1 MTKNSNKHMD
11 HSLDLRKALKT
22 VILKKKEN
30 AKPKKDQSIDGR
42 GCECG
47 SVNNLFGPCGMRLC
61 ESIK

>member
-1 MTKNSNKHMD
+1 LN
-11 HSLDLRKALKT
+11 LRKALKT

-30 AKPKKDQSIDGR
+30 SKPKKEVSSEGK

-47 SVNNLFGPCGMRLC
+47 GVNNLFGPCGMRLC